1 MLVRFRRRSVEEGP
15 LSQNVANAV
24 QNPEQSH
31 RKQQAWDCRWHGRSK
46 GVSNPGRRRILGALT
61 ACCNVG
67 PTRVAFS
74 AVRSGSSIGSS
85 RELYDETDDGEYGR
99 DAHTHGQQGRP
110 DGSAPVVGMGAPRGV
125 DPERGEQN
133 DASRR
138 SGYGRPKKP
147 VHGLSLNTA
156 QAPLACRSAG
166 QRCSPR
172 NRFPKANRFPRANRQ
187 PTGRRDLAP
196 RSASQ
201 AVTPCAGV
209 PAAGVINWGE
219 NPGFAASIG
228 RVLPDTS
235 IRSRSFTG
243 IAASA
248 GSHLSRPL
256 AQSHSHF
263 RFSLMLGALPAA
275 VATCRQFGASKAAEI
290 PANR

>member
-166 QRCSPR
+166 QRCSPKKP
-172 NRFPKANRFPRANRQ
+172 FPKGKPLPKGKPPAHGPEGSSAAFGLAGRHTMRRRAC
-187 PTGRRDLAP
+187 GRCDKLGGKSWLR
-196 RSASQ
+196 RKHWAS
-201 AVTPCAGV
+201 
-209 PAAGVINWGE
+209 AAGHLD
-219 NPGFAASIG
+219 P
-228 RVLPDTS
+228 
-235 IRSRSFTG
+235 SRSFTG